1 MHSTC
6 RESNVNV
13 YTYVY
18 TYLMASICTCIVNM
32 QYDLMIKMRAIHIKL
47 LNMNVFFVSFEFNM
61 IKAFAK

>member
-32 QYDLMIKMRAIHIKL
+32 QYDLMIKMRAIHIK
-47 LNMNVFFVSFEFNM
+47 
-61 IKAFAK
+61 